1 MFIRLACA
9 GLALS
14 RIGVP
19 VCACSI
25 DPCEVVR
32 RVACDAYLLVFSSV
46 YKNDNWYNKE
56 PQKTNLNRIHKIDRL
71 DKKYKKGLLQLEN
84 KAIQMCW

>member
-1 MFIRLACA
+1 MPYMLSIIIMISYISIEQIINSYQLMFIRLACA

-14 RIGVP
+14 RIGTP

-32 RVACDAYLLVFSSV
+32 RVACDAYLLVFSRV
-46 YKNDNWYNKE
+46 
-56 PQKTNLNRIHKIDRL
+56 
-71 DKKYKKGLLQLEN
+71 
-84 KAIQMCW
+84 